1 MRRTTP
7 FLAMFAG
14 DSVPWPGAGGE
25 RVLWFSEF
33 YPARKEEILIL
44 TEAEALGYECRH
56 EMSGYI

>member
-1 MRRTTP
+1 
-7 FLAMFAG
+7 MFAG